1 MTTAIQKQEQNGTIA
16 QLRLQGKSYRQIA
29 DEIGCGLATINR
41 TLQDEEVKAVL
52 EIGTRQLTSY
62 IPKVVS
68 NYKDFLDSKDDKIKL
83 DAGRDILKIT
93 GIAPTH
99 TVNTF
104 FTQINQKQVQYVQNT
119 ENLKDFMQFVAS
131 KEDIPEAE
139 IEDEVA

>member
-1 MTTAIQKQEQNGTIA
+1 MDIKAAQQIATITES
-16 QLRLQGKSYRQIA
+16 RLQGKSCQQIA
-29 DEIGCGLATINR
+29 DELNCHKSTISR
-41 TLQDEEVKAVL
+41 KLSDPDVKAII
-52 EIGTRQLTSY
+52 EQGTRELTAY
-62 IPKVVS
+62 VPNVVLGYGDLIKS
-68 NYKDFLDSKDDKIKL
+68 ENESIKL
-83 DAGRDILKIT
+83 KAFQDILKTT